1 MKTKLS
7 VLLLNAFLIIS
18 SLSSLMAQVTIGT
31 NEPPQKYSVLEVVS
45 GTSNTGGLRLPQLS
59 DADKTA
65 INADLLANPDKS
77 KGLLIYSTANE
88 QVEFWDGTKWVAAK
102 GGTGSVTIP
111 TEPWRVSGDGA
122 EATLNTQNIYQMGQ
136 VTVGSASTAEA
147 SAAFN
152 VNSAN
157 KGVLF
162 PKVTLTGTTD
172 ATTVAS
178 PATGLLVY
186 NTGTNSGFD
195 YAGYVIW
202 DGAKWA
208 KISTDVTIPAEPW
221 LVSATTDQATS
232 NTQNIYQMGSV
243 AIGHDGAV
251 DPTAI
256 LNVQADDK
264 GVLLPRVALT
274 SSTDKITITNPTTG
288 LLVYNTGA
296 ESTFSTVGYMFWDG
310 SQWRLFASSSS
321 ESAKAILNCSGTQ
334 MSPAQQVTDGTAII
348 AGTVLQIPY
357 SGSNGGS
364 FSGITLT
371 SEGNANVTATISSGM
386 LAVGNGVLSFTLS
399 GTPTLA
405 QQAPNGITF
414 DLTPF
419 LNANTGITG
428 CDEVTVGNVLTA
440 AIEETATMGYFMLTT
455 DNTGND
461 TGTQYYA
468 LQCNSP
474 DGKFSIRAE
483 VPVSQS
489 LVAYGNQYLNVQV
502 RNNQNTAVPVIWNF
516 NTDYGGSLS
525 TSGVLTIPAQRWG
538 GDMDSGVTWT
548 NATGSNV
555 SNGAYWGQVGIYDA
569 EFGGP
574 EYRRYTWIPQGAD
587 SKVCYEAT
595 IMVALD
601 TLTPTTAVSPTKIKC
616 YIKFSQITAM

>member
-88 QVEFWDGTKWVAAK
+88 QLEFWDGTKWVAAK

-243 AIGHDGAV
+243 AIGYDGAV
-251 DPTAI
+251 DPTAV
-256 LNVQADDK
+256 LNVTATDK

-288 LLVYNTGA
+288 LLVYNTGTDA
-296 ESTFSTVGYMFWDG
+296 SFTTVGYMFWDG
-310 SQWRLFASSSS
+310 SAWKLFANASS
-321 ESAKAILNCSGTQ
+321 EVGVATLNCSGAG
-334 MSPAQQVTDGTAII
+334 MSPGQQIVGGTAIVD
-348 AGTVLQIPY
+348 GSLLQIPY
-357 SGSNGGS
+357 KGSNGGS
-364 FSGITLT
+364 FTGATLVST
-371 SEGNANVTATISSGM
+371 GNPNVTATISGGM
-386 LAVGNGVLSFTLS
+386 LSVGNGMLNFSLS
-399 GTPTLA
+399 GMPTVD

-419 LNANTGITG
+419 LTANSGITG
-428 CDEVTVGNVLTA
+428 CDEVVIGNVLTA
-440 AIEETATMGYFMLTT
+440 SIEEIAVMGYLMKGV
-455 DNTGND
+455 DADGID
-461 TGTQYYA
+461 CYA

-474 DGKFSIRAE
+474 DGKFSIR
-483 VPVSQS
+483 VHFPGDVST
-489 LVAYGNQYLNVQV
+489 VAAGDQRINIQV
-502 RNNQNTAVPVIWNF
+502 RNNESIAQTVIWNF
-516 NTDYGGSLS
+516 NTTWAGGNVAGAN
-525 TSGVLTIPAQRWG
+525 TLTMPSKRWG
-538 GDMDSGVTWT
+538 GNNSDAGGTWY
-548 NATGSNV
+548 SNTTTHY
-555 SNGAYWGQVGIYDA
+555 SAYWGNIGIYD
-569 EFGGP
+569 GGGT
-574 EYRRYTWIPQGAD
+574 EYRRYTWIPLGAENNV
-587 SKVCYEAT
+587 SYEIHA
-595 IMVALD
+595 MAALD
-601 TLTPTTAVSPTKIKC
+601 TPTPAVAVSPTKLKV
-616 YIKFSQITAM
+616 YIKFTQVTAAK